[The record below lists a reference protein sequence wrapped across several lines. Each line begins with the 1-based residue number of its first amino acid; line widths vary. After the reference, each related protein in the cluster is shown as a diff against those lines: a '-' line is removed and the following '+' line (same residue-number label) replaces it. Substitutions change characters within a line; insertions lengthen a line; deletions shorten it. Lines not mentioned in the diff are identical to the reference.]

1 MLLFIVGKES
11 FSLYRIRKVKRLVFM
26 ITISRNT
33 RNSFTELCTRKD
45 KEIDDLQKQLGAAY
59 NNAEANLTS
68 VTNEFS
74 ASVMHLEKEKLIFV
88 FVHLTNILIFLNRGE
103 LCNQISRLSQDA
115 MDHSL
120 TISGL
125 QLQLKYINSIFM
137 MTVCQFV
144 LS

>member
-1 MLLFIVGKES
+1 MPLFIVGKEN

-33 RNSFTELCTRKD
+33 RNCFTELCARKD

-74 ASVMHLEKEKLIFV
+74 ATVMYLEKEKLIFV
-88 FVHLTNILIFLNRGE
+88 FVHLLSVLIFLNRGE

-144 LS
+144 FS

>member
-1 MLLFIVGKES
+1 MPLFIVGKES

-33 RNSFTELCTRKD
+33 RNYFTELCARKD

-74 ASVMHLEKEKLIFV
+74 ATVMHLEKEKLIFV